1 MKDDESRV
9 ILACNLLE
17 YRTINGISQEDL
29 ALQIGI
35 DVKTFARI
43 ERAEVHTNL
52 EILDWIS
59 RGTGMTP
66 AQLLTPLYQG
76 IPVASVH
83 NKLPA

>member
-1 MKDDESRV
+1 MNPELFWRVTFWNTAQSMESARR
-9 ILACNLLE
+9 IWL
-17 YRTINGISQEDL
+17 
-29 ALQIGI
+29 LQIGI

-52 EILDWIS
+52 EILDCIS